1 MVRVPQVKLSMARL
15 KTVLGERQREHKA
28 VLAAQEAAD
37 GGEAEEVRGVACCGV
52 QALWLRLTW
61 SLALSL
67 PWPVRRAVRPD
78 AVLRTRHPQRG
89 VQEGHPWAQACVAG
103 HDQAR
108 VVPPQPGRTDAAR
121 DA

>member
-37 GGEAEEVRGVACCGV
+37 GGEAEEVRGVARRWAR
-52 QALWLRLTW
+52 ALWLRLIW

-67 PWPVRRAVRPD
+67 PWRVRRAVRPD
-78 AVLRTRHPQRG
+78 TVLRA
-89 VQEGHPWAQACVAG
+89 GHP
-103 HDQAR
+103 
-108 VVPPQPGRTDAAR
+108 
-121 DA
+121 